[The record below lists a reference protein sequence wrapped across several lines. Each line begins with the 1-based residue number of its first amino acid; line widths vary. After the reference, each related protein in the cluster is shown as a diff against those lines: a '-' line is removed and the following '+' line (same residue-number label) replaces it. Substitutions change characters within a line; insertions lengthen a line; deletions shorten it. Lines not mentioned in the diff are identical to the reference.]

1 MRQEKEATIRR
12 ELESEPDTAQQLLET
27 TWPHCGAIQ
36 DIIDKLSEAG
46 SNTKPRLLA
55 NRLQRLALR
64 ATPVLSGK

>member
-12 ELESEPDTAQQLLET
+12 ELESEPDTAQLLET

-46 SNTKPRLLA
+46 SNPELRLLA

-64 ATPVLSGK
+64 ATPVLPGK